1 MRIIKLFKNHV
12 LALVCAVALI
22 VISCNADLALPLAAL
37 MAFAVITGGIGLAR
51 ARGLVASK

>member
-22 VISCNADLALPLAAL
+22 VISCNADLSL
-37 MAFAVITGGIGLAR
+37 IHI
-51 ARGLVASK
+51 

>member
-22 VISCNADLALPLAAL
+22 VMSLP
-37 MAFAVITGGIGLAR
+37 FHAR
-51 ARGLVASK
+51 STI